1 MRIVRH
7 NRKRIREVLEP
18 PNLIEIQYNSY
29 RWFLEE
35 GLKELFQTFS
45 PIYDMTGNYFLEF
58 GDYCLGEP
66 KYSVEE
72 CREREITFDIPLRVK
87 VRFGKVDGEVQ
98 ESEIYLGNLPLMTE
112 GGTFIVNGRER
123 VIISQLNRTAG
134 IHFPSPYLSSTG
146 REMMSRAFGKVLQ
159 MQIIPAEGPW
169 LDGGTDPQNV
179 IRLKVHQ
186 SKHLPITQIIKA
198 FAHYEEARVPAELEL
213 ERAVGWRMLE
223 PVVFAGRTL
232 LEPGDVLT
240 LDLLENLPA
249 ERARCASS
257 ASRPMTPCW
266 A

>member
-98 ESEIYLGNLPLMTE
+98 ESEIYLGDLPLMTE

-186 SKHLPITQIIKA
+186 SKQLPITQIIKA

-223 PVVFAGRTL
+223 PVVHCRAHAAG
-232 LEPGDVLT
+232 
-240 LDLLENLPA
+240 A
-249 ERARCASS
+249 WRCAD
-257 ASRPMTPCW
+257 A
-266 A
+266 